1 MVMALTPL
9 FAADD
14 KTGCD
19 NSDNDYIKSDYALCS
34 THPYNVG
41 LNEIPDSSG
50 RNVMREVIAM
60 KSELITQQM
69 YQNYH
74 ALESM
79 LSRLEKQLEK
89 AVLTA
94 QYKAASGNSDS
105 KSSNSNDEDERRSRG
120 TKSTAISSANDCG
133 AKTSHDEII
142 SCLNSNIQIIRNEIG
157 NGSLSNARKQLTD
170 DLATAQMNGYI
181 GGSEGAYAQKRL
193 NYQNCELRSETTS
206 TKDSAGVTQTINA
219 DPMNNC
225 SNIKNANRKTM
236 QSCLNEFSAALRVA
250 SEWQDCKKSINS
262 RGGYRY

>member
-1 MVMALTPL
+1 MALALTPL

-19 NSDNDYIKSDYALCS
+19 DSNNDYIKSDYALCS

-41 LNEIPDSSG
+41 SNEIPDASG

-94 QYKAASGNSDS
+94 QYKAASGNSGS
-105 KSSNSNDEDERRSRG
+105 KSSSSNDEDERRSRG

-142 SCLNSNIQIIRNEIG
+142 ACLNSNIQIIRNEIG
-157 NGSLSNARKQLTD
+157 NGSLSNARQQLKD
-170 DLATAQMNGYI
+170 DLATAKMNGYI
-181 GGSEGAYAQKRL
+181 GGSSTVYKQKSL
-193 NYQNCELRSETTS
+193 NYQDCKLD
-206 TKDSAGVTQTINA
+206 DSATDMT
-219 DPMNNC
+219 NC
-225 SNIKNANRKTM
+225 SNLTKANRQTM
-236 QSCLNEFSAALRVA
+236 QHCLNEFSAALRVA

>member
-1 MVMALTPL
+1 MVLALTPL

-14 KTGCD
+14 KTKCD
-19 NSDNDYIKSDYALCS
+19 DPNNDYIKSDYALCS

-41 LNEIPDSSG
+41 LNKIPDASG

-94 QYKAASGNSDS
+94 QYKAASGNSGS

-120 TKSTAISSANDCG
+120 TKSTPISSANDCG

-142 SCLNSNIQIIRNEIG
+142 ACLNSNIQIIRNEIG
-157 NGSLSNARKQLTD
+157 NGSLSNARQQLKI

-181 GGSEGAYAQKRL
+181 GSSLNNNKLEYKQKTL
-193 NYQNCELRSETTS
+193 NYQDCKLDDSTTLI
-206 TKDSAGVTQTINA
+206 T
-219 DPMNNC
+219 NC
-225 SNIKNANRKTM
+225 SNITKANRQTM

-250 SEWQDCKKSINS
+250 SEWQDCKKSINA

>member
-1 MVMALTPL
+1 MALALTPL

-94 QYKAASGNSDS
+94 QYKAASGNSGS

-142 SCLNSNIQIIRNEIG
+142 ACLNSNIQIIRNEIG
-157 NGSLSNARKQLTD
+157 NGSLSNARQQLKD

-181 GGSEGAYAQKRL
+181 GSSLNNNKLEYKQKTL
-193 NYQNCELRSETTS
+193 NYQDCKLD
-206 TKDSAGVTQTINA
+206 DSDTA
-219 DPMNNC
+219 MNNC
-225 SNIKNANRKTM
+225 SNIIKANRKTM

-250 SEWQDCKKSINS
+250 SEWQDCKKSINA

>member
-1 MVMALTPL
+1 MALALTPL
-9 FAADD
+9 FATDD

-41 LNEIPDSSG
+41 LNKIPDASG
-50 RNVMREVIAM
+50 RNVMREVVAM

-79 LSRLEKQLEK
+79 LNRLEKQLRK
-89 AVLTA
+89 AVLSA
-94 QYKAASGNSDS
+94 QYKVASGNSGS
-105 KSSNSNDEDERRSRG
+105 KSSGSNDEDERRSRG

-142 SCLNSNIQIIRNEIG
+142 ACLNSNIQIIRNEIG
-157 NGSLSNARKQLTD
+157 NGSLSNARQQLKQ

-181 GGSEGAYAQKRL
+181 GGSEGGYTQKIL
-193 NYQNCELRSETTS
+193 NYQNCELRSESTS
-206 TKDSAGVTQTINA
+206 PTGSAGATQTINA
-219 DPMNNC
+219 AAMTNC
-225 SNIKNANRKTM
+225 SNIIKANRKTM

-250 SEWQDCKKSINS
+250 SEWQDCKKSINA